1 MNSAGGSRRTP
12 TPPPATSM
20 IVSARQRGN
29 PVLEAVR
36 NVGWAF
42 GETVADYVLSES
54 AAALFLSLRYH
65 LLHPAYLMRRMREM
79 AHHFTLRLVLLL
91 VDSDEAEKPL
101 VELTRQTLSQDFTL
115 VCAWS
120 VAEAAR
126 YLETFKAYA
135 RKPADLIKERSDGAF
150 STQLADVLT
159 TVRPLN
165 KTDASTLHGRFGSL
179 HRLLRASHEELALC
193 PGLGERK
200 VRRLREAAHEP
211 FVPSRARAVVGAA
224 AAAPAVAPAAEA
236 EADGGEG

>member
-1 MNSAGGSRRTP
+1 
-12 TPPPATSM
+12 M

-224 AAAPAVAPAAEA
+224 AAAAAAAPAVAPAAEA

>member
-1 MNSAGGSRRTP
+1 
-12 TPPPATSM
+12 M

-179 HRLLRASHEELALC
+179 HRLLRASHEELAL
-193 PGLGERK
+193 PRP
-200 VRRLREAAHEP
+200 RRAQGAAAARGRPRALRPEP
-211 FVPSRARAVVGAA
+211 REGGGGGGGGA

>member
-1 MNSAGGSRRTP
+1 
-12 TPPPATSM
+12 M

>member
-1 MNSAGGSRRTP
+1 
-12 TPPPATSM
+12 
-20 IVSARQRGN
+20 
-29 PVLEAVR
+29 
-36 NVGWAF
+36 
-42 GETVADYVLSES
+42 
-54 AAALFLSLRYH
+54 
-65 LLHPAYLMRRMREM
+65 MRRMREM

-165 KTDASTLHGRFGSL
+165 KT
-179 HRLLRASHEELALC
+179 
-193 PGLGERK
+193 
-200 VRRLREAAHEP
+200 VRRVHPPRPLRLAPPAAAR
-211 FVPSRARAVVGAA
+211 VARGARALPRPRRAQGAA
-224 AAAPAVAPAAEA
+224 AARGRPRALRPEPREG
-236 EADGGEG
+236 GGEGGGGGGGAGGGASGGGGGGRWRGLEFTAHR

>member
-1 MNSAGGSRRTP
+1 
-12 TPPPATSM
+12 
-20 IVSARQRGN
+20 
-29 PVLEAVR
+29 
-36 NVGWAF
+36 
-42 GETVADYVLSES
+42 
-54 AAALFLSLRYH
+54 
-65 LLHPAYLMRRMREM
+65 MRRMREM

-101 VELTRQTLSQDFTL
+101 VELTRQTLSQDTL

-224 AAAPAVAPAAEA
+224 AAAAAPAWRQRRRRRRTVERARIF
-236 EADGGEG
+236 